1 MISSRA
7 VAVEALVRIEEG
19 AYSHVVVPTILRQ
32 KNIPVRNRAQVTSL
46 VYATLRNQRRLDDL
60 ISRVSQRKVNRL
72 DPPVRAA
79 LRIGAQQL
87 ISDVA
92 PYAAVDE
99 TVSAVPQR
107 SRGFVNAVLRSLTR
121 LGPPWPEPES
131 LAVALSYPDW
141 IVDLFVA
148 ELGESD
154 ARGVLVAGNLPGV
167 LTLRPQ
173 IGRTTAQ
180 ELTDELSAEGIKV
193 ERGELVPE
201 ALLVTGTG
209 DPGTL
214 PAVASGRATPQD
226 QASQAVVD
234 YLDPQPGDRVLDVAA
249 APGGKTTAIAGAVG
263 PKGFVFALDTNSG
276 RLRLVR
282 EAALRLGLT
291 IETAVADGTNL
302 PLRPGGFNR
311 ILVDAP
317 CSGLGVLRRRPDAR
331 WRIKFEDIAP
341 LAALQEQLVL
351 AAIDNLALGGVL
363 VYSVC
368 TLTKAETLGVAERV
382 LAKRPDLKALAP
394 PASPWKRYGP
404 GAILLP
410 QAAST
415 DGMFVLGLT
424 RPE

>member
-141 IVDLFVA
+141 IVDLFVT

-173 IGRTTAQ
+173 FGRATAQ
-180 ELTDELSAEGIKV
+180 ELTDELLAEGIKV

-226 QASQAVVD
+226 QASQAVVA
-234 YLDPQPGDRVLDVAA
+234 YLNPQPGDRVLDVAA

-282 EAALRLGLT
+282 EAALRL
-291 IETAVADGTNL
+291 
-302 PLRPGGFNR
+302 
-311 ILVDAP
+311 
-317 CSGLGVLRRRPDAR
+317 
-331 WRIKFEDIAP
+331 
-341 LAALQEQLVL
+341 
-351 AAIDNLALGGVL
+351 
-363 VYSVC
+363 
-368 TLTKAETLGVAERV
+368 
-382 LAKRPDLKALAP
+382 
-394 PASPWKRYGP
+394 
-404 GAILLP
+404 
-410 QAAST
+410 
-415 DGMFVLGLT
+415 
-424 RPE
+424 

>member
-180 ELTDELSAEGIKV
+180 ELTDELSAE
-193 ERGELVPE
+193 RPSQ
-201 ALLVTGTG
+201 
-209 DPGTL
+209 P
-214 PAVASGRATPQD
+214 SGR
-226 QASQAVVD
+226 
-234 YLDPQPGDRVLDVAA
+234 
-249 APGGKTTAIAGAVG
+249 
-263 PKGFVFALDTNSG
+263 
-276 RLRLVR
+276 
-282 EAALRLGLT
+282 GLS
-291 IETAVADGTNL
+291 
-302 PLRPGGFNR
+302 RPS
-311 ILVDAP
+311 A
-317 CSGLGVLRRRPDAR
+317 
-331 WRIKFEDIAP
+331 W
-341 LAALQEQLVL
+341 
-351 AAIDNLALGGVL
+351 
-363 VYSVC
+363 
-368 TLTKAETLGVAERV
+368 
-382 LAKRPDLKALAP
+382 
-394 PASPWKRYGP
+394 
-404 GAILLP
+404 
-410 QAAST
+410 
-415 DGMFVLGLT
+415 
-424 RPE
+424 